1 MLAFKELSEKAFVV
15 LSLLLFTG
23 AVAGFIAKENPLM
36 SIINIFIHTGH
47 LVTLMLIIQRWKTVL
62 AIVIKEQLLWIL
74 VGMSCASVLWS
85 NLPMVTLENILP
97 LLRVTIFAAYF
108 AARFSI
114 KEQLELLACAFGISA
129 LLSLLVCVAV
139 PKYGVVGAGLIV
151 GQEELVHAGAWRG
164 LYNHKTALGT
174 MMSLG
179 SLILLFC
186 GLGKFQYQYRRMI
199 WAGFFLSVF
208 MLLSSTTMAALLILI
223 IAIILIFF
231 CRLERI
237 NFGFFIAMLLGN
249 TLIGSFIVT
258 ALVSNAE
265 TIFNSLGKEV
275 TISGRT
281 LVWPLVLEKIW
292 KRPWL
297 GYGYETFWED
307 GWEGNP
313 ADIWENLIAGFEP
326 PHAHNGFLEIW
337 LEIGLLGLTVF
348 VICYLITCLRSFIWL
363 HKNRTIEGIAP
374 TILLIYILLL
384 NLTES
389 SLMRSDIIWLI
400 FVSIILSMHHKYRYK
415 SYLIYLDK
423 PYSSS

>member
-1 MLAFKELSEKAFVV
+1 
-15 LSLLLFTG
+15 
-23 AVAGFIAKENPLM
+23 
-36 SIINIFIHTGH
+36 
-47 LVTLMLIIQRWKTVL
+47 
-62 AIVIKEQLLWIL
+62 
-74 VGMSCASVLWS
+74 
-85 NLPMVTLENILP
+85 
-97 LLRVTIFAAYF
+97 
-108 AARFSI
+108 
-114 KEQLELLACAFGISA
+114 
-129 LLSLLVCVAV
+129 
-139 PKYGVVGAGLIV
+139 
-151 GQEELVHAGAWRG
+151 
-164 LYNHKTALGT
+164 
-174 MMSLG
+174 
-179 SLILLFC
+179 
-186 GLGKFQYQYRRMI
+186 
-199 WAGFFLSVF
+199 
-208 MLLSSTTMAALLILI
+208 
-223 IAIILIFF
+223 
-231 CRLERI
+231 
-237 NFGFFIAMLLGN
+237 MLLGN